1 MRWVW
6 VGAWIP
12 FACAVHERERAGPQS
27 VPDPYGGGEGADES
41 PMGTEPTLPAPEADK
56 LELGAELD
64 GRSAVLIER
73 AHTAA
78 CSTNPAREGYPN
90 LDVVMESLASSSE
103 ALQTC
108 YMDARSRHKPDDA
121 GITVDVQATF
131 GENGCLERA
140 IIADENA
147 LTPQFTMCAAN
158 VAKGWTIPA
167 YRSRSQHRFSVEL
180 AP

>member
-1 MRWVW
+1 MT
-6 VGAWIP
+6 
-12 FACAVHERERAGPQS
+12 FACATHERERVAPES
-27 VPDPYGGGEGADES
+27 VADPYGGAESENES
-41 PMGTEPTLPAPEADK
+41 PMGAEPLQPAPEADK
-56 LELGAELD
+56 LELGADLG

-78 CSTNPAREGYPN
+78 CSTNPSREGRPN
-90 LDVVMESLASSSE
+90 LDVVMESLAASSE

-108 YMDARSRHKPDDA
+108 YMDARSQNKPDDS
-121 GITVDVQATF
+121 GLTVDVQATF

-167 YRSRSQHRFSVEL
+167 YVNRSQHQFSLEL